1 MKYFIAFAFAIIIGF
16 GVAGCEDKKEK
27 ETTDTVTTEAQ
38 DAAVL
43 SEDATPAGASSD
55 VVVAGG

>member
-27 ETTDTVTTEAQ
+27 EATDTAVVETQ
-38 DAAVL
+38 DVVVL
-43 SEDATPAGASSD
+43 SEDATSTDASSD
-55 VVVAGG
+55 AVVTGD